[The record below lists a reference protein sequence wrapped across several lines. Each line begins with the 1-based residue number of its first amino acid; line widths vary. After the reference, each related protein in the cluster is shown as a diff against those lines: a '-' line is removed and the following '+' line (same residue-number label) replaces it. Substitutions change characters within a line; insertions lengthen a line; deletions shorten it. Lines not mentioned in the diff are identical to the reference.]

1 MQPPPVRVK
10 VYGLISLTKRAYLI
24 CVVIGGLGMVA
35 LLVLW
40 FLTAGTPT
48 PAEKAG
54 KFPLTPFYIW
64 RNYAPWLLA
73 AAVLI
78 EGIEVYVVLKR
89 FRRAEAERQKPAAAD
104 PTPKGS

>member
-10 VYGLISLTKRAYLI
+10 VYGLISLTRRAYLI
-24 CVVIGGLGMVA
+24 CVAVGGVGLLA

-40 FLTAGTPT
+40 ALTAGTPT

-64 RNYAPWLLA
+64 RNYAPWMLA
-73 AAVLI
+73 AAALL
-78 EGIEVYVVLKR
+78 EGIEVTIVLKR
-89 FRRAEAERQKPAAAD
+89 FRRAEAEQQKAAGAGA
-104 PTPKGS
+104 TPKGS

>member
-10 VYGLISLTKRAYLI
+10 VYGLISLTKRTYL
-24 CVVIGGLGMVA
+24 VWVAIGGLGLVA

-40 FLTAGTPT
+40 ALTAGTPT

-54 KFPLTPFYIW
+54 NFPLTPFYIW

-73 AAVLI
+73 AAALL

-89 FRRAEAERQKPAAAD
+89 FRRAEAERRQAAAAD

>member
-1 MQPPPVRVK
+1 MQPPVRVK
-10 VYGLISLTKRAYLI
+10 VYGLISLTRRTYLF
-24 CVVIGGLGMVA
+24 CVAVGVVGMAA

-40 FLTAGTPT
+40 ALTAGTPT

-54 KFPLTPFYIW
+54 KFPLTPIYIW

-73 AAVLI
+73 AAALL

-89 FRRAEAERQKPAAAD
+89 FRRAEAERSQAPAAD
-104 PTPKGS
+104 STPKGS

>member
-1 MQPPPVRVK
+1 AV
-10 VYGLISLTKRAYLI
+10 
-24 CVVIGGLGMVA
+24 GGLGLAA
-35 LLVLW
+35 LLLLW
-40 FLTAGTPT
+40 ALTVGEPT

-54 KFPLTPFYIW
+54 QFPLTPYYIW

-73 AAVLI
+73 AAALL

-89 FRRAEAERQKPAAAD
+89 FRRAEAERQNAAAAD